1 LNIVAD
7 KLMPDFIVTPWE
19 VSGEVDYDQIIKEF
33 GIEPI
38 DDKLLSHLKEITN
51 EIHPYLTRK
60 IFFAHRDLNWILDEY
75 QKGNPFY
82 LYTGRGPSGN
92 IHLGHIMPWIFT
104 KWLQDKFNV
113 ELWFQLTD
121 DEKFL
126 FNQSLSMED
135 AYKYSYDNALDI
147 IALGFD
153 PKKTFIFSDIDLAG
167 TLYRNALKIAKK
179 ITFSTIK
186 ATFGLDNSANIG
198 QIFYTSIQT
207 VPAIIKSI
215 IENKNVPCIIPHAVD
230 QDPHFRLSR
239 DVLPKLGYYKPAS
252 IQCIFLPS
260 LQQGGKMSASVE
272 HTAIFTIDTPDIVKK
287 KVNNAFTGGQASAK
301 IQRELGGNPS
311 ICSVY
316 KYHFMLFTLDD
327 DEIRNI
333 QSRCIGGDLLCGECK
348 NNLIEKINK
357 FLTKHQQQR
366 EKAKDIIDDYLL
378 KEKINLRSLINEKNK
393 KFG

>member
-1 LNIVAD
+1 
-7 KLMPDFIVTPWE
+7 
-19 VSGEVDYDQIIKEF
+19 
-33 GIEPI
+33 
-38 DDKLLSHLKEITN
+38 
-51 EIHPYLTRK
+51 
-60 IFFAHRDLNWILDEY
+60 
-75 QKGNPFY
+75 
-82 LYTGRGPSGN
+82 
-92 IHLGHIMPWIFT
+92 MPWLFT
-104 KWLQDKFNV
+104 KWLQDKFDV

-126 FNQSLSMED
+126 FNQPLSYDE
-135 AYKYSYDNALDI
+135 AYQYSYDNALDI

-167 TLYRNALKIAKK
+167 VLYRNALKIAKK
-179 ITFSTIK
+179 ITFSTIR

-207 VPAIIKSI
+207 VPAILKSI
-215 IENKNVPCIIPHAVD
+215 IEEKNIPCLIPHAVD

-272 HTAIFTIDTPDIVKK
+272 NTAIFTQDSPAEVKK

-301 IQRELGGNPS
+301 LQREIGGNPS
-311 ICSVY
+311 VCSVF

-327 DEIRNI
+327 KEIRNI
-333 QSRCIGGDLLCGECK
+333 ESRCRAGDLLCGECK
-348 NNLIEKINK
+348 NDLIQKINS
-357 FLTKHQQQR
+357 FLKTHQERR
-366 EKAKDIIDDYLL
+366 EKARPKLDKFLIKERTDL
-378 KEKINLRSLINEKNK
+378 KEIVKEKLK
-393 KFG
+393 KL

>member
-1 LNIVAD
+1 
-7 KLMPDFIVTPWE
+7 MPDFIVTPWE
-19 VSGEVDYDQIIKEF
+19 VSGEIDYEEIIKEF

-38 DDKLLSHLKEITN
+38 DEKLLVDIKKITK
-51 EIHPYLTRK
+51 EIHPFLTRK
-60 IFFAHRDLNWILDEY
+60 IFFAHRDFNWILDEY
-75 QKGNPFY
+75 KKGNPFY
-82 LYTGRGPSGN
+82 LYTGRGPSGSV
-92 IHLGHIMPWIFT
+92 HLGHVMPWLFT

-126 FNQSLSMED
+126 FNQSLSYEE

-167 TLYRNALKIAKK
+167 ILYQNALKIAKK

-186 ATFGLDNSANIG
+186 ATFGLDNSSNIG

-207 VPAIIKSI
+207 VPAILKSL
-215 IENKNVPCIIPHAVD
+215 IEEKNVPCLIPHAVD

-239 DVLPKLGYYKPAS
+239 DVLPKLGYFKPAS

-260 LQQGGKMSASVE
+260 LQQGGKMSASIE
-272 HTAIFTIDTPDIVKK
+272 NTAIFTKDTPIEVKK
-287 KVNNAFTGGQASAK
+287 KVNNAFTGGQPSAK
-301 IQRELGGNPS
+301 LQRELGGDPS
-311 ICSVY
+311 VCSVF

-327 DEIRNI
+327 EEIKKI
-333 QSRCIGGDLLCGECK
+333 ESRCRSGSLLCGECK
-348 NNLIEKINK
+348 NDLINKINN
-357 FLTKHQQQR
+357 FLKTHQEER
-366 EKAKDIIDDYLL
+366 EKAKDKLDDFLIKENIDLKRIF
-378 KEKINLRSLINEKNK
+378 KEKLK
-393 KFG
+393 KL

>member
-1 LNIVAD
+1 
-7 KLMPDFIVTPWE
+7 MPDFIVTPWE
-19 VSGEVDYDQIIKEF
+19 VSGEIDYEQIIKEF

-38 DDKLLSHLKEITN
+38 DEKLLFYIKEITKDV
-51 EIHPYLTRK
+51 HPFLTRK
-60 IFFAHRDLNWILDEY
+60 IFFAHRDFKWILDEY
-75 QKGNPFY
+75 KKGNPFY
-82 LYTGRGPSGN
+82 LYTGRGPSGDV
-92 IHLGHIMPWIFT
+92 HLGHVMPWLFT
-104 KWLQDKFNV
+104 KWLQDKFDV

-126 FNQSLSMED
+126 FNQSLSFED
-135 AYKYSYDNALDI
+135 AYNYSYDNALDI

-167 TLYRNALKIAKK
+167 FLYKNALRIAKR

-215 IENKNVPCIIPHAVD
+215 LEEKNVPCLIPHAVD

-260 LQQGGKMSASVE
+260 LQQGGKMSASIE
-272 HTAIFTIDTPDIVKK
+272 NTAIFTQDSPKEVKR
-287 KVNNAFTGGQASAK
+287 KVNNAFTGGQANAK
-301 IQRELGGNPS
+301 LQRELGGNPS
-311 ICSVY
+311 VCSVF

-327 DEIRNI
+327 NEIRNI
-333 QSRCIGGDLLCGECK
+333 ESRCRGGDLLCGECK
-348 NNLIEKINK
+348 NNLIQKINS
-357 FLTKHQQQR
+357 FLKTHQEKR
-366 EKAKDIIDDYLL
+366 EKAKDQIDSFIIKEENDLRDIYQEKL
-378 KEKINLRSLINEKNK
+378 KKI
-393 KFG
+393 

>member
-1 LNIVAD
+1 
-7 KLMPDFIVTPWE
+7 MPDFIVTPWE
-19 VSGEVDYDQIIKEF
+19 VSGEIDYDQIIKEF

-38 DDKLLSHLKEITN
+38 DEKLLFYIEEIAKEL
-51 EIHPYLTRK
+51 HPFLTRK
-60 IFFAHRDLNWILDEY
+60 IFFAHRDFKWILEEY
-75 QKGNPFY
+75 RNGNPFY
-82 LYTGRGPSGN
+82 LYTGRGPSGD
-92 IHLGHIMPWIFT
+92 IHLGHIMPWLFT
-104 KWLQDKFNV
+104 KWLQDKFDV

-126 FNQSLSMED
+126 FNQPLSYDE
-135 AYKYSYDNALDI
+135 AYQYSYDNALDI

-167 TLYRNALKIAKK
+167 VLYRNALKIAKK
-179 ITFSTIK
+179 ITFSTIR

-207 VPAIIKSI
+207 VPAILKSI
-215 IENKNVPCIIPHAVD
+215 IEEKNIPCLIPHAVD

-272 HTAIFTIDTPDIVKK
+272 NTAIFTQDSPAEVKK
-287 KVNNAFTGGQASAK
+287 KVSNAFTGGQASAK
-301 IQRELGGNPS
+301 LQRELGGNPS
-311 ICSVY
+311 VCSVF

-327 DEIRNI
+327 KEIRNI
-333 QSRCIGGDLLCGECK
+333 ESRCRAGDLLCGECK
-348 NNLIEKINK
+348 NDLIQKINS
-357 FLTKHQQQR
+357 FLKTHQERR
-366 EKAKDIIDDYLL
+366 EKARSKLDKFLIKERTDL
-378 KEKINLRSLINEKNK
+378 KEIVKEKLK
-393 KFG
+393 KL

>member
-1 LNIVAD
+1 
-7 KLMPDFIVTPWE
+7 MPDFIVTPWE
-19 VSGEVDYDQIIKEF
+19 VSGEVDYEEIIKEF

-38 DDKLLSHLKEITN
+38 DEKLLLRIKEVAK
-51 EIHPYLTRK
+51 EIHPFLTRK
-60 IFFAHRDLNWILDEY
+60 IFFAHRDFNWILDEY
-75 QKGNPFY
+75 KKGNPFY

-92 IHLGHIMPWIFT
+92 VHLGHVMPWIFT

-126 FNQSLSMED
+126 FNQSLSYEE

-167 TLYRNALKIAKK
+167 ILYQNALKIAKK

-186 ATFGLDNSANIG
+186 ATFGLDNSSNIG

-207 VPAIIKSI
+207 VPAILKSL
-215 IENKNVPCIIPHAVD
+215 IEEKNVPCLIPHAVD

-239 DVLPKLGYYKPAS
+239 DVLPKLGYFKPAS

-260 LQQGGKMSASVE
+260 LQQGGKMSASIE
-272 HTAIFTIDTPDIVKK
+272 NTAIFTKDTPKEVKS
-287 KVNNAFTGGQASAK
+287 KVNNAFTGGQANAK
-301 IQRELGGNPS
+301 LQRELGGNPS
-311 ICSVY
+311 VCSVF

-327 DEIRNI
+327 EEIKKI
-333 QSRCIGGDLLCGECK
+333 ESRCRSGSLLCGECK
-348 NNLIEKINK
+348 NDLTNKINN
-357 FLTKHQQQR
+357 FLKKHQEER
-366 EKAKDIIDDYLL
+366 EKAKDKIDDFLIKENADL
-378 KEKINLRSLINEKNK
+378 KRLVEDKLK
-393 KFG
+393 KF

>member
-1 LNIVAD
+1 
-7 KLMPDFIVTPWE
+7 MPDFIVTPWE
-19 VSGEVDYDQIIKEF
+19 VSGEIDYEEIIKEF

-38 DDKLLSHLKEITN
+38 DEKLLVDIKKITK
-51 EIHPYLTRK
+51 EIHPFLTRK
-60 IFFAHRDLNWILDEY
+60 IFFAHRDFNWILDEY
-75 QKGNPFY
+75 KKGNPFY
-82 LYTGRGPSGN
+82 LYTGRGPSGSV
-92 IHLGHIMPWIFT
+92 HLGHVMPWLFT

-126 FNQSLSMED
+126 FNQSLSYEE

-167 TLYRNALKIAKK
+167 ILYQNALKIAKK

-186 ATFGLDNSANIG
+186 ATFGLDNSSNIG

-207 VPAIIKSI
+207 VPAILKTL
-215 IENKNVPCIIPHAVD
+215 IEEKNVPCLIPHAVD

-260 LQQGGKMSASVE
+260 LQQGGKMSASIE
-272 HTAIFTIDTPDIVKK
+272 NTAIFTKDNPKEVKR
-287 KVNNAFTGGQASAK
+287 KVNNAFTGGQPSAK
-301 IQRELGGNPS
+301 LQRELGGDPS
-311 ICSVY
+311 VCSVF

-327 DEIRNI
+327 EEIRKI
-333 QSRCIGGDLLCGECK
+333 ESRCRSGDLLCGECK
-348 NNLIEKINK
+348 NDLIQKINN
-357 FLTKHQQQR
+357 FLKTHQEER
-366 EKAKDIIDDYLL
+366 EKAKDKIDEFLIKENVDFKRII
-378 KEKINLRSLINEKNK
+378 KEKLK
-393 KFG
+393 KL

>member
-1 LNIVAD
+1 
-7 KLMPDFIVTPWE
+7 MPDFIVTPWE
-19 VSGEVDYDQIIKEF
+19 VSGEIDYDQIIKEF

-38 DDKLLSHLKEITN
+38 DEKLLFYIKEIAK
-51 EIHPYLTRK
+51 ELHPFLTRK
-60 IFFAHRDLNWILDEY
+60 IFFAHRDFKWILDEY
-75 QKGNPFY
+75 RNGNPFY
-82 LYTGRGPSGN
+82 LYTGRGPSGD
-92 IHLGHIMPWIFT
+92 IHLGHVMPWLFT
-104 KWLQDKFNV
+104 KWLQDKFDV

-126 FNQSLSMED
+126 FNQPLSYDD
-135 AYKYSYDNALDI
+135 AYQYSYDNALDI

-153 PKKTFIFSDIDLAG
+153 PEKTFIFSDIDLAG
-167 TLYRNALKIAKK
+167 VLYRNALKIAKK

-207 VPAIIKSI
+207 VPAILKSI
-215 IENKNVPCIIPHAVD
+215 IEEKNIPCLIPHAVD

-272 HTAIFTIDTPDIVKK
+272 NTAIFTQDSPTEVKK

-301 IQRELGGNPS
+301 LQRELGGNPS
-311 ICSVY
+311 VCSVF

-327 DEIRNI
+327 KEIRNI
-333 QSRCIGGDLLCGECK
+333 ESRCRTGDLLCGECK
-348 NNLIEKINK
+348 NDLIQKINS
-357 FLTKHQQQR
+357 FLKTHQERR
-366 EKAKDIIDDYLL
+366 EKAKSKLDKFLIKERTDLKDIV
-378 KEKINLRSLINEKNK
+378 KEKLK
-393 KFG
+393 KL

>member
-1 LNIVAD
+1 
-7 KLMPDFIVTPWE
+7 MPDFIVTPWE
-19 VSGEVDYDQIIKEF
+19 VSGEVDYEEIIKEF

-38 DDKLLSHLKEITN
+38 DEKLLFRIKEITK
-51 EIHPYLTRK
+51 EIHPFLTRK
-60 IFFAHRDLNWILDEY
+60 IFFAHRDFNWILDEY
-75 QKGNPFY
+75 EKGNPFY

-92 IHLGHIMPWIFT
+92 VHLGHVMPWLFT

-126 FNQSLSMED
+126 FNQSLSYEE

-167 TLYRNALKIAKK
+167 ILYQNALKIAKK

-186 ATFGLDNSANIG
+186 ATFGLDNSSNIG

-207 VPAIIKSI
+207 VPAILKTL
-215 IENKNVPCIIPHAVD
+215 IEEKNVPCLIPHAVD

-260 LQQGGKMSASVE
+260 LQQGGKMSASIE
-272 HTAIFTIDTPDIVKK
+272 NTAIFTKDNPKEVKR
-287 KVNNAFTGGQASAK
+287 KVNNAFTGGQPSAK
-301 IQRELGGNPS
+301 LQRELGGDPS
-311 ICSVY
+311 VCSVF

-327 DEIRNI
+327 EEIRKI
-333 QSRCIGGDLLCGECK
+333 ESRCRSGDLLCGECK
-348 NNLIEKINK
+348 NDLIQKINN
-357 FLTKHQQQR
+357 FLKTHQEER
-366 EKAKDIIDDYLL
+366 EKAKDKIDEFLIKENVDLKRII
-378 KEKINLRSLINEKNK
+378 KEKLK
-393 KFG
+393 KL

>member
-1 LNIVAD
+1 
-7 KLMPDFIVTPWE
+7 MPDFIVTPWE
-19 VSGEVDYDQIIKEF
+19 VSGEIDYDQIIKEF

-38 DDKLLSHLKEITN
+38 DEKLLFYIKEIAK
-51 EIHPYLTRK
+51 ELHPFLTRK
-60 IFFAHRDLNWILDEY
+60 IFFAHRDFNWILDEY
-75 QKGNPFY
+75 RNGNPFY
-82 LYTGRGPSGN
+82 LYTGRGPSGD
-92 IHLGHIMPWIFT
+92 IHLGHVMPWLFT
-104 KWLQDKFNV
+104 KWLQAKFDV

-126 FNQSLSMED
+126 FNQQLSYDE
-135 AYKYSYDNALDI
+135 AYQYSFDNALDI

-167 TLYRNALKIAKK
+167 VLYRNALKIAKK
-179 ITFSTIK
+179 ITFSTIR

-207 VPAIIKSI
+207 VPAILKSI
-215 IENKNVPCIIPHAVD
+215 LEEKNIPCLIPHAVD

-272 HTAIFTIDTPDIVKK
+272 NTAIFTQDSPAEVKR
-287 KVNNAFTGGQASAK
+287 KVSNAFTGGQASAK
-301 IQRELGGNPS
+301 LQRELGGNPS
-311 ICSVY
+311 VCSVF

-327 DEIRNI
+327 KEIRNI
-333 QSRCIGGDLLCGECK
+333 ESRCRAGDLLCGECK
-348 NNLIEKINK
+348 NDLIQKINS
-357 FLTKHQQQR
+357 FLKTHQERR
-366 EKAKDIIDDYLL
+366 EKAKSKLDEFLIKEKTDL
-378 KEKINLRSLINEKNK
+378 KEIVKEKLK
-393 KFG
+393 KL